1 MLRCKMTL
9 SRWSSLLGGVCLLA
23 LTAGCSQNP
32 EAEFAWRDTTLD
44 LLPKAREGV
53 QGAVNQ
59 AFGTPHDLV
68 AWDKFPVEFGG
79 VRGSVAA
86 PPEGTTPAPTK
97 LWIVTDGK
105 IEPGTELFWITGK
118 TAAAAVQA
126 QQALQAAKQVK
137 EGESPSAKQISD
149 AEKAVAA
156 AEKAQVVKVT
166 AVSSDGKE
174 LTLSK
179 PVDTAEGDTFAIN
192 FGAQLQLG
200 RAVYMKN
207 CNHCHGVA
215 GDGNGPT
222 AQYLNPRP
230 RDYRLGLFKFTS
242 TLSSEKVSRED
253 LKRII
258 LNGIP
263 GTYMPSFLLL
273 GNNDGGKE
281 MAAVVEYVRWLA
293 MRGEMEKRLVDEL
306 TGDYS
311 QASIDEAAEKSRSA
325 YEDAK
330 RDYDKARKAGDK
342 DAAKPEPAQSRT
354 QLTKAANEELKTYL
368 DEEFS
373 GTINDTAEFIADAWK
388 RADDP
393 ASLVVPTEGRVTDDA
408 ASRERG
414 RLLYMSD
421 KAKCYT
427 CHGAKGRGNGPA
439 VEDFWK
445 KPGSNETYDKRG
457 LHDTWGNPLPPRD
470 LTRGQYRGGRRPID
484 VFARVYSG
492 IKGTPMPAFG
502 GTVLKDSDI
511 WDIVN
516 FVMSLPYEES
526 GPVTKPAAAPH
537 MAATET
543 VGQ

>member
-1 MLRCKMTL
+1 MLAT
-9 SRWSSLLGGVCLLA
+9 
-23 LTAGCSQNP
+23 GCSQNP
-32 EAEFAWRDTTLD
+32 EAQFAWRDSTLD
-44 LLPKAREGV
+44 LLPKARDGV
-53 QGAVNQ
+53 QDAVND
-59 AFGTPHDLV
+59 AFGTPHNLV
-68 AWDKFPVEFGG
+68 AWDKLPVDFGG
-79 VRGSVAA
+79 VQGVVQ
-86 PPEGTTPAPTK
+86 PPA
-97 LWIVTDGK
+97 
-105 IEPGTELFWITGK
+105 
-118 TAAAAVQA
+118 
-126 QQALQAAKQVK
+126 
-137 EGESPSAKQISD
+137 EGETLSATQFHIQWDHSPAGIGAGSELLWMTGALAKSKQPT
-149 AEKAVAA
+149 AT
-156 AEKAQVVKVT
+156 VVKYDDATKTIELKTKGDAPAAGDRV
-166 AVSSDGKE
+166 AVG
-174 LTLSK
+174 
-179 PVDTAEGDTFAIN
+179 
-192 FGAQLQLG
+192 FGHQLQLG

-222 AQYLNPRP
+222 SQYLNPRP

-242 TLSSEKVSRED
+242 TLSSEKAARED
-253 LKRII
+253 LERII
-258 LNGIP
+258 INGIP

-281 MAAVVEYVRWLA
+281 QAAVVEYVRWLA

-306 TGDYS
+306 SGDYS
-311 QASIDEAAEKSRSA
+311 QTSIDAEAVKSKKSYDEARI
-325 YEDAK
+325 E
-330 RDYDKARKAGDK
+330 YDKARKAGNK
-342 DAAKPEPAQSRT
+342 DAEKPEPAQSRS
-354 QLTKAANEELKTYL
+354 QLVKAAGEELKKYL
-368 DEEFS
+368 EEEFS
-373 GTINDTAEFIADAWK
+373 GTINDTSEFIADAWK

-393 ASLVVPTEGRVTDDA
+393 ASRIVPTVARVPDDA
-408 ASRERG
+408 ESRERG

-445 KPGSNETYDKRG
+445 KPGSNETYAKRG

-484 VFARVYSG
+484 IFSRVYAG

-516 FVMSLPYEES
+516 FVMSLPFEES
-526 GPVTKPAAAPH
+526 VPSSKPASAPH

>member
-9 SRWSSLLGGVCLLA
+9 PSWSSLLWGACLVV
-23 LTAGCSQNP
+23 LTVGCSQNP
-32 EAEFAWRDTTLD
+32 EAQFAWRDTTLD

-53 QGAVNQ
+53 QGAIHD

-68 AWDKFPVEFGG
+68 AWDKLPVDFGG
-79 VRGSVAA
+79 VQG
-86 PPEGTTPAPTK
+86 
-97 LWIVTDGK
+97 
-105 IEPGTELFWITGK
+105 
-118 TAAAAVQA
+118 AVQP
-126 QQALQAAKQVK
+126 AA
-137 EGESPSAKQISD
+137 EGETLSATQFHVKWDGPSAGIGAGSELLWMTGALAKSKHPT
-149 AEKAVAA
+149 AM
-156 AEKAQVVKVT
+156 VVKYDDAT
-166 AVSSDGKE
+166 KTIELKTKGDAPAAGDRVSVGY
-174 LTLSK
+174 
-179 PVDTAEGDTFAIN
+179 GQ
-192 FGAQLQLG
+192 QLQLG

-215 GDGNGPT
+215 GDGHGPT

-242 TLSSEKVSRED
+242 TLSSEKAARED
-253 LKRII
+253 LERII
-258 LNGIP
+258 TNGIP

-281 MAAVVEYVRWLA
+281 KAAVVEYIRWLA

-306 TGDYS
+306 SGDYS
-311 QASIDEAAEKSRSA
+311 QTSLDAEAVKSKKS
-325 YEDAK
+325 YEEAK
-330 RDYDKARKAGDK
+330 VEYDKARKAGNK
-342 DAAKPEPAQSRT
+342 EAEKPEPAKSAS
-354 QLTKAANEELKTYL
+354 QLKKTAGEELKKYL
-368 DEEFS
+368 DEEFA
-373 GTINDTAEFIADAWK
+373 GTINDTSEFIADAWK

-393 ASLVVPTEGRVTDDA
+393 ASRIVPTVARVADDA

-427 CHGAKGRGNGPA
+427 CHGAKGRGNGA
-439 VEDFWK
+439 AIEDFWK
-445 KPGSNETYDKRG
+445 KPGSNETYAKRG
-457 LHDTWGNPLPPRD
+457 LHDTWGNPLSPRD

-484 VFARVYSG
+484 VFSRVYAG

-516 FVMSLPYEES
+516 FVMSLPFEES
-526 GPVTKPAAAPH
+526 VPSAKPASAPH
-537 MAATET
+537 MAATES

>member
-1 MLRCKMTL
+1 ML
-9 SRWSSLLGGVCLLA
+9 A
-23 LTAGCSQNP
+23 AGCSQNP
-32 EAEFAWRDTTLD
+32 QAEFAWRDTTLD
-44 LLPKAREGV
+44 LLPKARDGV
-53 QGAVNQ
+53 QGAITD
-59 AFGTPHDLV
+59 AFGTPHDFV
-68 AWDKFPVEFGG
+68 AWDKLPVEYGG
-79 VRGSVAA
+79 LRGTVATL
-86 PPEGTTPAPTK
+86 PEGTTAAPNT
-97 LWIVTDGK
+97 LAIEAGGK
-105 IEPGTELFWITGK
+105 VEKDTELFWITGK
-118 TAAAAVQA
+118 TAVAAVKARQDL
-126 QQALQAAKQVK
+126 QALKQVNEGATPPTAKQVH
-137 EGESPSAKQISD
+137 D
-149 AEKAVAA
+149 AERAVTA
-156 AEKAQVVKVT
+156 AEKALVVKVT
-166 AVSSDGKE
+166 AVSADGKV
-174 LTLSK
+174 LTLAK
-179 PVDTAEGDTFAIN
+179 PVDAAAGDTFAVS
-192 FGAQLQLG
+192 FGEQLQLG
-200 RAVYMKN
+200 RTVYMKN

-242 TLSSEKVSRED
+242 TLSSEKASRDD

-258 LNGIP
+258 TNGIP

-281 MAAVVEYVRWLA
+281 MAAVVEYIRWLA

-306 TGDYS
+306 SGDYS
-311 QASIDEAAEKSRSA
+311 QASIDEEAAKQKQA
-325 YEDAK
+325 YEDA
-330 RDYDKARKAGDK
+330 RVEYAKAKKEGNK
-342 DAAKPEPAQSRT
+342 DAAKPESAKSRT
-354 QLTKAANEELKTYL
+354 QLVKAANEELTTYFN
-368 DEEFS
+368 EEFS
-373 GTINDTAEFIADAWK
+373 GTINDTADFIADFWK

-393 ASLVVPTEGRVTDDA
+393 ASRIVPTVARVPDDKD
-408 ASRERG
+408 SRERG

-445 KPGSNETYDKRG
+445 KPGSDETYAKRG

-484 VFARVYSG
+484 VFSRVYAG

-526 GPVTKPAAAPH
+526 VPSSKPTAAPH

-543 VGQ
+543 VSQ

>member
-1 MLRCKMTL
+1 MLRCKMRL
-9 SRWSSLLGGVCLLA
+9 ARLSSLLGGACLVVLV
-23 LTAGCSQNP
+23 AGCSQNP
-32 EAEFAWRDTTLD
+32 EAQFAWRDSTLD
-44 LLPKAREGV
+44 LLPKAQEGV
-53 QGAVNQ
+53 QEAITD

-68 AWDKFPVEFGG
+68 AWDKLPVDFGG
-79 VRGSVAA
+79 VQGVVQTPA
-86 PPEGTTPAPTK
+86 EGTTLSANQFRVQWDGEPIGVGTGSELLWMTGALAKSKQPTA
-97 LWIVTDGK
+97 T
-105 IEPGTELFWITGK
+105 
-118 TAAAAVQA
+118 
-126 QQALQAAKQVK
+126 
-137 EGESPSAKQISD
+137 
-149 AEKAVAA
+149 
-156 AEKAQVVKVT
+156 VVKYDET
-166 AVSSDGKE
+166 TKTIELKTKGDAPAAGDRLAVG
-174 LTLSK
+174 
-179 PVDTAEGDTFAIN
+179 
-192 FGAQLQLG
+192 FGHQLQLG
-200 RAVYMKN
+200 RTVYMKN

-242 TLSSEKVSRED
+242 TLSSEKASRED
-253 LKRII
+253 LQRII
-258 LNGIP
+258 TNGIP

-293 MRGEMEKRLVDEL
+293 MRGEMEKRLGDEL

-311 QASIDEAAEKSRSA
+311 QASIDDEAAKQ
-325 YEDAK
+325 K
-330 RDYDKARKAGDK
+330 KDYDEARKEYAEKRKTDK
-342 DAAKPEPAQSRT
+342 DAAKPEPAKSRS
-354 QLTKAANEELKTYL
+354 QLVKDANEELKTYFA
-368 DEEFS
+368 EEFP
-373 GTINDTAEFIADAWK
+373 GTINDTADFVADAWK

-393 ASLVVPTEGRVTDDA
+393 ASKVVPTVARVPDDA

-427 CHGAKGRGNGPA
+427 CHGSKGRGNGLA
-439 VEDFWK
+439 AEDFWK

-484 VFARVYSG
+484 VFCRVYAG

-511 WDIVN
+511 WDLVN
-516 FVMSLPYEES
+516 YVMSLPFDEAVPS
-526 GPVTKPAAAPH
+526 AKPASAPH

>member
-1 MLRCKMTL
+1 MTGL
-9 SRWSSLLGGVCLLA
+9 CVLV
-23 LTAGCSQNP
+23 LTVGCGKNP
-32 EAEFAWRDTTLD
+32 EAQFAWRDSTLD

-53 QGAVNQ
+53 ETAVND

-68 AWDKFPVEFGG
+68 AWDKLPVHFGG
-79 VRGSVAA
+79 VQGVVQ
-86 PPEGTTPAPTK
+86 PPA
-97 LWIVTDGK
+97 
-105 IEPGTELFWITGK
+105 
-118 TAAAAVQA
+118 
-126 QQALQAAKQVK
+126 
-137 EGESPSAKQISD
+137 EGEKLPANQFHVQWDGSPDGVGAGSELLWMTGAIAKS
-149 AEKAVAA
+149 KHPTAV
-156 AEKAQVVKVT
+156 VVKYDDVT
-166 AVSSDGKE
+166 KTLELKSKGEAPAAGDRLAVGLGS
-174 LTLSK
+174 
-179 PVDTAEGDTFAIN
+179 
-192 FGAQLQLG
+192 QLQLG
-200 RAVYMKN
+200 RMVYMKN

-242 TLSSEKVSRED
+242 TLSSEKAARED
-253 LKRII
+253 LDRII
-258 LNGIP
+258 TYGIP

-281 MAAVVEYVRWLA
+281 KAAVVEYVRWLA

-306 TGDYS
+306 SGDYS
-311 QASIDEAAEKSRSA
+311 ESGLVTEAEKEKKSYA
-325 YEDAK
+325 DAK
-330 RDYDKARKAGDK
+330 SEYDKARKAGNK
-342 DAAKPEPAQSRT
+342 DAEKPEPAQALS
-354 QLTKAANEELKTYL
+354 QLKKAAGEELKKFL
-368 DEEFS
+368 EEDFP
-373 GTINDTAEFIADAWK
+373 GTINDTSDFIADAWK

-393 ASLVVPTEGRVTDDA
+393 ASLIVPTVARVTDDA

-439 VEDFWK
+439 IEDFWK
-445 KPGSNETYDKRG
+445 KPGSNDTYARRG

-484 VFARVYSG
+484 VFARVYAG

-516 FVMSLPYEES
+516 YVMSLPFEEQIPS
-526 GPVTKPAAAPH
+526 AKPAAAPH
-537 MAATET
+537 MAATEP